1 MSKILLTGSS
11 GFIGQA
17 LARRLLAEGH
27 RLRLPVRSPLSW
39 QSDNAL
45 VFSFDGLEAPTDW
58 AAALVGVDAVVHC
71 AGRPHIMNETAA
83 DPLAEYRRCNVDA
96 SVRLASQAARAGARR
111 FVFVSTAEVCGEQ
124 TRPGESF
131 SVESV
136 PAPVS
141 FYALSKLE
149 AERALFALTA
159 SSNMEVVIIR
169 PSPVYGPGVKGD
181 FHALMQWL
189 DRGKPLPL
197 AGIESR
203 RSMVSRSNLVDLLTR
218 CVHHPAAA
226 GHILHASDG
235 EDLTVTALASRLGE
249 ALEKPPQ
256 LSYSHMP
263 AWLLRSRAR
272 FFSKYA
278 LIERLKTPM
287 QIDIEHTRRLLNWAP
302 PYEIDDSLAQTAAYF
317 RKHSQNVCF

>member
-27 RLRLPVRSPLSW
+27 RLRLPVRSLLPW

-45 VFSFDGLEAPTDW
+45 IFQFEGLEATTDW
-58 AAALVGVDAVVHC
+58 SAALVGVDVVVHC
-71 AGRPHIMNETAA
+71 ASRARGMNEAAA
-83 DPLAEYRRCNVDA
+83 DALAEYRRCNVDG

-111 FVFVSTAEVCGEQ
+111 FVFVSTVEVCGEQ
-124 TRPGESF
+124 SPPGQPF

-141 FYALSKLE
+141 SHAISKLE

-169 PSPVYGPGVKGD
+169 SPLCYGPGVTGD

-189 DRGKPLPL
+189 DSGKPLPL
-197 AGIESR
+197 AEAENR
-203 RSMVSRSNLVDLLTR
+203 RSMISRSNLVDVLTQ

-226 GHILHASDG
+226 GHILHVSDG
-235 EDLTVTALASRLGE
+235 EDLTVADLLSRLGA
-249 ALEKPPQ
+249 ALGKPPK
-256 LSYSHMP
+256 LSQPSYVST
-263 AWLLRSRAR
+263 LLFGNRA
-272 FFSKYA
+272 SG

-287 QIDIEHTRRLLNWAP
+287 WVDIEHTRRLLGWVP
-302 PYEIDDSLAQTAAYF
+302 PYGIDDSLAQAVAYF
-317 RKHSQNVCF
+317 RKHPQN